1 MKILHTIPSFG
12 LKSGGVT
19 TCTYSLVSGLNRN
32 GCSTDILSM
41 RMNDSGEII
50 AGNDE
55 LWIKILQNDAKTSF
69 GFSKNIKNY
78 LIENNDIDLYHNN
91 GLWLYSNHITAKI
104 ARRKNKPYIIS
115 PHGMLYPKAL
125 NRSYWKKKVLLELY
139 FNKDI
144 KFADCIHTTS
154 YEEYNY
160 YRDLKYK
167 NPVAIIA
174 NPISLPFV
182 SNTDL
187 NVVKKKRIGY
197 LGRIHPR
204 KNIEKII
211 YAWNKIEY
219 NINDKELVIIGEGDE
234 DYTLFLKNE
243 IRALNVKNV
252 IFKGFL
258 SGKDKDD
265 VVQSL
270 TCLVVP
276 SDFENFGMIVPEALM
291 QGVPVI
297 ASKGTPWEEL
307 NIHNCG
313 WWVDNDVETLAK
325 TIDIAINI
333 PEEERIK
340 MGENGRRLVSENYSI
355 EIVSKKMIRLYN
367 WIINGGE
374 KPEFVHIN

>member
-1 MKILHTIPSFG
+1 MKILHTIPGFG

-19 TCTYSLVSGLNRN
+19 TCTYNLVSGLNRN

-41 RMNDSGEII
+41 RMDDSNEII

-55 LWIKILQNDAKTSF
+55 SWIKILQHDAKTPF
-69 GFSKNIKNY
+69 GFSQNMKQY

-91 GLWLYSNHITAKI
+91 GLWLYCNHITAKI

-115 PHGMLYPKAL
+115 PHGMLYPRAL
-125 NRSYWKKKVLLELY
+125 NRSYWKKKLLLKFL
-139 FNKDI
+139 FNNDI
-144 KFADCIHTTS
+144 ASANCIHTTS
-154 YEEYNY
+154 NEEYNY
-160 YRDLKYK
+160 YRRLGYK
-167 NPVAIIA
+167 NPVAIIP
-174 NPISLPFV
+174 NPVPLPLNSTSG
-182 SNTDL
+182 SNIID
-187 NVVKKKRIGY
+187 KKRIGY
-197 LGRIHPR
+197 LGRIHPV
-204 KNIEKII
+204 KNIDKLI
-211 YAWNKIEY
+211 YAWNKIE
-219 NINDKELVIIGEGDE
+219 NNDKELVIIGEGDE
-234 DYTLFLKNE
+234 SYTRFLKNE
-243 IRALNVKNV
+243 IKALNVRNV

-270 TCLVVP
+270 TCIVVP

-297 ASKGTPWEEL
+297 ASKNTPWEEL

-313 WWVDNDVETLAK
+313 WWIDDDVETLAK

-333 PEEERIK
+333 PEEERVK
-340 MGENGRRLVSENYSI
+340 MGENGRRLVYENYSI